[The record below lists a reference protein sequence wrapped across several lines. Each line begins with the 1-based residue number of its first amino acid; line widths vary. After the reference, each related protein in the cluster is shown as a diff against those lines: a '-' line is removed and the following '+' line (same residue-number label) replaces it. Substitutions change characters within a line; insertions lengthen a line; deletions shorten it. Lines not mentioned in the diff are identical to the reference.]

1 MYNADLDELMTD
13 VKNAVR
19 TRPLKPLSKTQPHLT
34 TLEAIVC
41 DIILTLLL
49 LVFALLGKNKTLKL
63 YKFAI
68 NKKLRFFSYGDA
80 CLIWNKNDKF

>member
-1 MYNADLDELMTD
+1 MILPFKGETD
-13 VKNAVR
+13 IFI
-19 TRPLKPLSKTQPHLT
+19 KPGSSINT
-34 TLEAIVC
+34 V
-41 DIILTLLL
+41 DGIITNFHTPKSTLLL